1 MMAERESYEN
11 EVLGGGV
18 VLRAIE
24 SEGLFESESD
34 RSIWLGIR
42 GFFFNNIPR
51 PKAAF
56 LHINAALGAS
66 MAVLAKWL

>member
-34 RSIWLGIR
+34 RSI
-42 GFFFNNIPR
+42 
-51 PKAAF
+51 
-56 LHINAALGAS
+56 
-66 MAVLAKWL
+66 